1 MFQKLKVIFRVNYS
15 KFKFI
20 FFLFCC
26 LVRQLERAKATGKF
40 AAESSDLSMSNVKSD
55 GSDSSDGEDGRNI
68 RTKKMKTSSYA

>member
-1 MFQKLKVIFRVNYS
+1 MFCS
-15 KFKFI
+15 
-20 FFLFCC
+20 

-68 RTKKMKTSSYA
+68 RTKKMKTSSYAWILLIS